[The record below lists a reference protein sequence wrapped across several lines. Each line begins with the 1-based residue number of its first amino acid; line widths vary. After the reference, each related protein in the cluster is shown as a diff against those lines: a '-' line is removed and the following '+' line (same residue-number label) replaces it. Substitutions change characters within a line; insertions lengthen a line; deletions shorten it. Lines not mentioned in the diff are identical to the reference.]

1 MALISMAQ
9 SSADHPTDPSKYL
22 WTVLSV
28 TTLGAFMAGLDTRIV
43 VVGLDAVAGAL
54 HADIEQALWFT
65 QAYMLGSTL
74 MLLLVGRL
82 ADLYGRVRLYLA
94 GFAVFTV
101 GSLLSGL
108 SPNPLLLIASRFVQ
122 GLGGGILNTVSAAIV
137 TDAAAYGPLAFA
149 LSVNSLAFR
158 LGSILGLT
166 LGGLIIGLFDWR
178 LIFWINVPVG
188 VAAVIWGRRTLREI
202 YKPREQKSMDWLGFA
217 LFTVFTFS
225 ILLALTFEGYGLS
238 YRKIANAM
246 YALSMAS
253 LAGFTLWE
261 LRQSHPLLDLRLF
274 KVWSFTGGV
283 VAQFLNAVAFG
294 SVMLLL
300 TLYFEVAKS
309 MSPSETGLLLMPFEL
324 SFLAFSLISGK
335 LSDKYGYVGFAILG
349 LFVGS
354 LALLVLSSISLST
367 PYWQVA
373 LGSALLG
380 AGNGLFMSP
389 NTSAIMSSVPEER
402 RGVASALR
410 NVLFNLGMTLS
421 LNISVLLLSSRLS
434 YDLITKLLLGAE
446 LDEAQLAA
454 GRSSLALALGEAFRV
469 LALVNLSAAVFS
481 VSRVRGKRVLNFKT
495 PEYGGLTCPG
505 S

>member
-1 MALISMAQ
+1 MAQ
-9 SSADHPTDPSKYL
+9 RPADRPTDPSKYL

-94 GFAVFTV
+94 GFAVFTL

-108 SPNPLLLIASRFVQ
+108 SPNPLFLIASRFVQ

-202 YKPREQKSMDWLGFA
+202 YKPREQKSVDWLGFA
-217 LFTVFTFS
+217 LFTVFTLS

-238 YRKIANAM
+238 YRKIANAL

-309 MSPSETGLLLMPFEL
+309 MSPLETGLFLMPFEL
-324 SFLAFSLISGK
+324 SFLAFSLISGG

-354 LALLVLSSISLST
+354 LALLVLSGISLST

-373 LGSALLG
+373 LGSVLLG
-380 AGNGLFMSP
+380 VGNGLFMSP
-389 NTSAIMSSVPEER
+389 NTSAIMSSVPEVR

-434 YDLITKLLLGAE
+434 YDLITKLLLSAE

-454 GRSSLALALGEAFRV
+454 GRSSLALALGEVFRV
-469 LALVNLSAAVFS
+469 LALVNLCAAVFS
-481 VSRVRGKRVLNFKT
+481 VSRVGGKRTVKV
-495 PEYGGLTCPG
+495 
-505 S
+505 

>member
-1 MALISMAQ
+1 MAQ
-9 SSADHPTDPSKYL
+9 RSAVHPTDSSKYL

-94 GFAVFTV
+94 GFAVFTL

-108 SPNPLLLIASRFVQ
+108 SPNPLFLIASRFVQ

-137 TDAAAYGPLAFA
+137 TDAAAHGPLAFA

-188 VAAVIWGRRTLREI
+188 VVAVIWGRRTLREI

-217 LFTVFTFS
+217 LFTVFTLS

-238 YRKIANAM
+238 YRKLANAL
-246 YALSMAS
+246 YALSLAS

-261 LRQSHPLLDLRLF
+261 LKQSHPLLDLRLF

-324 SFLAFSLISGK
+324 SFLAFSLISGR

-354 LALLVLSSISLST
+354 LALLVLSGISLTT

-380 AGNGLFMSP
+380 VGNGLFMSP

-434 YDLITKLLLGAE
+434 YDLITKLLLSAE

-454 GRSSLALALGEAFRV
+454 GRSSLALALREAFRV

-481 VSRVRGKRVLNFKT
+481 FSRVERKKN
-495 PEYGGLTCPG
+495 
-505 S
+505 

>member
-1 MALISMAQ
+1 LISMAQ
-9 SSADHPTDPSKYL
+9 RSANHPADPSKYL

-108 SPNPLLLIASRFVQ
+108 SPNPLFLIVSRFVQ

-188 VAAVIWGRRTLREI
+188 VVAVIWGRRTLREI

-238 YRKIANAM
+238 YRKLANDL

-300 TLYFEVAKS
+300 TLYFEVARKV
-309 MSPSETGLLLMPFEL
+309 SPVDAGLLLLPFEL
-324 SFLAFSLISGK
+324 SFLVFSLVSGK
-335 LSDKYGYVGFAILG
+335 LSDRYGYVEFAIIG
-349 LFVGS
+349 LFIGS
-354 LALLVLSSISLST
+354 IALFLLSSITLET
-367 PYWQVA
+367 PYWQVE
-373 LGSALLG
+373 LGSILLG
-380 AGNGLFMSP
+380 AGNGLFVSP
-389 NTSAIMSSVPEER
+389 NTSAIMASVPERR
-402 RGVASALR
+402 RGVASAIR
-410 NVLFNLGMTLS
+410 NLVFNLGMTLS
-421 LNISVLLLSSRLS
+421 LNVSVLLLSNKLS
-434 YDLITKLLLGAE
+434 YDLITKLLLNSLD
-446 LDEAQLAA
+446 LDEVQLAA
-454 GRSSLALALGEAFRV
+454 GRSSLALALGEAFKV
-469 LALVNLSAAVFS
+469 LAFINLSATVFS
-481 VSRVRGKRVLNFKT
+481 ISRSKRIKLKH
-495 PEYGGLTCPG
+495 
-505 S
+505 